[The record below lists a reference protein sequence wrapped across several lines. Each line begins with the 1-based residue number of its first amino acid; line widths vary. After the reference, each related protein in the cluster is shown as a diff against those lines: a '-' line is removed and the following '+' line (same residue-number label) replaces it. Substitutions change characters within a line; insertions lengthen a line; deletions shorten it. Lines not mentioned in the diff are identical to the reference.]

1 MALTPSDVP
10 ACGAELRAATRK
22 GFKKDE
28 SNFEDTA
35 RLFKE
40 LGRA

>member
-1 MALTPSDVP
+1 MALTPGDVP
-10 ACGAELRAATRK
+10 ACGRSFARPP
-22 GFKKDE
+22 GGVKKNEE
-28 SNFEDTA
+28 SDFEDTA

>member
-1 MALTPSDVP
+1 MALTPGDVP
-10 ACGAELRAATRK
+10 ACGAELRAAARRGLEK
-22 GFKKDE
+22 NE